1 MGLWMTTCYRGGFS
15 LHLHIK
21 IKIDTKRPDITTIF
35 VSFFLKSYLRQPNVM
50 DIYNEIRNYISATV
64 PLL

>member
-1 MGLWMTTCYRGGFS
+1 
-15 LHLHIK
+15 LHIK